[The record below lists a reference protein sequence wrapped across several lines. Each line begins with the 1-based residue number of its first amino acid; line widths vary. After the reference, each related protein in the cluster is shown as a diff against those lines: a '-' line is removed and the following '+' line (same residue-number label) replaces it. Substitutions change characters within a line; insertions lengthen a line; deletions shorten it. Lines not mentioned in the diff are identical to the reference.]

1 MAQAGSIRFE
11 RGVLAAVV
19 LLAHVLLVWV
29 IIQARLHISERE
41 TTAEPVFA
49 TLIDQPRFVPLAA
62 SPVVV
67 KTEPLQHLQTLAPK
81 LPDIPEEM
89 PEPIAN
95 VETTPTPA
103 PSTVTPATDSGEPGS
118 NSASS
123 GARGGDR
130 ALSIV
135 QRVVPKYPFASMRT
149 GEQGAA
155 VVRVRVDE
163 LGRVVDVKIGRSS
176 GFSRLDGAALDAVRK
191 WKFTPA
197 ARGSAP
203 EGTWG
208 ETELRFTLYRF
219 TYSRLS
225 ARALD
230 EAGAERVR
238 SGALDEA
245 TPGSEAALKRF
256 IADVLSGAITG
267 DPDSQTRSEVTR
279 LKVALREWGEVK
291 SVQFTGGAAPGS
303 WARSDVNPEFRDA
316 EPSVEVHWDMYEVR
330 HQHAKSEWLIAVDRK
345 GMLWTARV
353 GLAPTQ

>member
-67 KTEPLQHLQTLAPK
+67 RTEPLQHLQTLAPK

-95 VETTPTPA
+95 VETAPIPA
-103 PSTVTPATDSGEPGS
+103 PSTVAPAADRGESGA

-123 GARGGDR
+123 GGGR

-176 GFSRLDGAALDAVRK
+176 GFSRLDRAALDAVRK

-225 ARALD
+225 AQALD
-230 EAGAERVR
+230 EASAERVR
-238 SGALDEA
+238 SGASDEA
-245 TPGSEAALKRF
+245 APGSEAALKRF

-267 DPDSQTRSEVTR
+267 DPDPQTRSEVTR
-279 LKVALREWGEVK
+279 LKAALREWGEVK
-291 SVQFTGGAAPGS
+291 SVQFSGGAAPGS
-303 WARSDVNPEFRDA
+303 WARSDVNPQFRDA
-316 EPSVEVHWDMYEVR
+316 EASVEVHWDMYEVR
-330 HQHAKSEWLIAVDRK
+330 QQHATLEWLIAVDRK
-345 GMLWTARV
+345 GTLWTARV